1 MASPAI
7 VTLTAENF
15 EAEVL
20 KSTTPVLVDF
30 WAEWCGPCK
39 QVAPVLNEMADEY
52 TGKAKIAKLNIDE
65 GANQQLAVTYRVQSI
80 PMFLVFKGGQIVA
93 QQVGIA
99 GGNVSEKL
107 LLKLVFQF
115 MLPHDRIHEQVRRT
129 MFGAGVIID
138 LRLGAVNRDTLA
150 GLEAFF

>member
-1 MASPAI
+1 MASPAT

-39 QVAPVLNEMADEY
+39 QIAPMLNEIADEY
-52 TGKAKIAKLNIDE
+52 TGKAKIAKLNIEE
-65 GANQQLAVTYRVQSI
+65 GTNQQLAVTYRVQSV

-99 GGNVSEKL
+99 GGK
-107 LLKLVFQF
+107 LKLKS
-115 MLPHDRIHEQVRRT
+115 LID
-129 MFGAGVIID
+129 GA
-138 LRLGAVNRDTLA
+138 L
-150 GLEAFF
+150 

>member
-7 VTLTAENF
+7 VTLTAQNF

-20 KSTTPVLVDF
+20 KSATPVLVDF

-52 TGKAKIAKLNIDE
+52 TGKAKIAKLNIEE

-99 GGNVSEKL
+99 GGKPKL
-107 LLKLVFQF
+107 KSLI
-115 MLPHDRIHEQVRRT
+115 D
-129 MFGAGVIID
+129 GA
-138 LRLGAVNRDTLA
+138 L
-150 GLEAFF
+150 

>member
-7 VTLTAENF
+7 VTLTAQNF

-20 KSTTPVLVDF
+20 KSATPVLVDF

-39 QVAPVLNEMADEY
+39 QVAPVLNEMADDY
-52 TGKAKIAKLNIDE
+52 VGKAKIAKLNIDE
-65 GANQQLAVTYRVQSI
+65 GSNQQLAVTYRVQSI

-99 GGNVSEKL
+99 GGKPKL
-107 LLKLVFQF
+107 KSLI
-115 MLPHDRIHEQVRRT
+115 D
-129 MFGAGVIID
+129 GA
-138 LRLGAVNRDTLA
+138 L
-150 GLEAFF
+150 

>member
-7 VTLTAENF
+7 LTLTAANF

-20 KSTTPVLVDF
+20 KSATPVLVDF

-39 QVAPVLNEMADEY
+39 QIAPVLNEMADEY
-52 TGKAKIAKLNIDE
+52 VGKAKIAKLNIDE

-99 GGNVSEKL
+99 GGKPKL
-107 LLKLVFQF
+107 KSLI
-115 MLPHDRIHEQVRRT
+115 D
-129 MFGAGVIID
+129 GA
-138 LRLGAVNRDTLA
+138 L
-150 GLEAFF
+150 

>member
-7 VTLTAENF
+7 VTLTAQNF

-20 KSTTPVLVDF
+20 KSSTPVLVDF

-52 TGKAKIAKLNIDE
+52 VGKAKIAKLNIDE
-65 GANQQLAVTYRVQSI
+65 GSNQQLAVTYRVQSI

-99 GGNVSEKL
+99 GGKPKL
-107 LLKLVFQF
+107 KSLI
-115 MLPHDRIHEQVRRT
+115 D
-129 MFGAGVIID
+129 GA
-138 LRLGAVNRDTLA
+138 L
-150 GLEAFF
+150 